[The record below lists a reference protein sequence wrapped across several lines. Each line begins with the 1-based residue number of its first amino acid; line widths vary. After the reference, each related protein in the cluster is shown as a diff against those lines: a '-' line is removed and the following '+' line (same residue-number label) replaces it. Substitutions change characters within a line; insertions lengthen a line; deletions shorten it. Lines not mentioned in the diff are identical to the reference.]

1 MTILL
6 PSHTAIDL
14 TPGFQLGHYTLLER
28 IGRGGQAMI
37 WSAWDHDRGRV
48 AAMRLI
54 PSSPGFQESPDYHA
68 FEREAHL
75 IASLSHP
82 HILPL
87 YEFGSAAGYHFFVV
101 RYISSGSI
109 ADLLEEGPLAPDTAL
124 QLLAQVV
131 SALEYIHRRG
141 IVHRDLKP
149 GNVLI
154 DARLHAYISDF
165 GLARDLPQV
174 TAVLHTGH
182 GTAPYAPP
190 EQHLR
195 SRITPRSDVYS
206 LGVMIYEMLTG
217 DLPWEGDISLALQQ
231 INAGA
236 LLPDAHIQNPLL
248 PHALSD
254 ALRQLTAANPDDR
267 PASAREAFEMVCAA
281 FGREGDMLLAG
292 VREAPDE
299 VSDAEDAA
307 ELLARYLDRQDP
319 LGPRFFVSLTHFALI
334 NAACSGLTCC
344 GQPLDA
350 RGRAFMLR
358 GALLHDYEFDTWW
371 GRLAGD
377 QETRGA
383 VASLILTLEDDIS
396 VDRVLAVLASTRPGE
411 RVVLGPRALA
421 ELVQLAA
428 RARTSR
434 QRADALAALECTIPD
449 AQQWQPEGIGRGSDL
464 LLAEMALSEQPEG
477 QRAAR
482 LIGRLRSETALA
494 HLLEQGAEDG
504 RFWPALV
511 AILKTAGNLP
521 PSIPRGLR
529 LRASARRLQQSL
541 IQEGTARLW
550 AQALI
555 GLAAGLLVALLMLGG
570 VFRPLD
576 LRLKDALFTSYPVS
590 DIITIVAIDDASLD
604 QFGRWED
611 WPRALHA
618 RLIEQL
624 DAAGARVIAFDVVF
638 ASTREDDADLAAAMR
653 EARNVILPLV
663 GQGDALLDTPGR
675 ARYLAGIWPQ
685 AGLAGA
691 GAALGHANVLHD
703 PDGVIRRLPAL
714 IEVEGKRYLSLPLAA
729 IDLYVTGAAGAPE
742 AAAGGALRVGGR
754 QVPVSPFSEMT
765 INYAGGPSSLDHQT
779 FHIISY
785 ADVLAGDFD
794 RSLIEGK
801 IVLVGVMAT
810 AEPDSYLT
818 PVSRAGRPMFGVEI
832 LANALE
838 TVWARRFIQL
848 PPAWAEVT
856 GLLALG
862 LIAGLLLRGR
872 PWVGLLLVAAAL
884 IAYFLL
890 AMLLFEVGVLISLLY
905 PYLVITLALIVVTSF
920 RYWLEVRD
928 RRRILRLFEARV
940 APQVAQAAL
949 DAVRRGEINLGGQVH
964 EVTVAFADMRNL
976 ARFSET
982 HTPEEVMQVASTFLR
997 MVAGVIL
1004 EHEGT
1009 LAHHEGDRTMA
1020 IFNAPVPQPD
1030 HALRAARM
1038 ALATRARVEDY
1049 LATLPPDHPFH
1060 EIGFGYGIYT
1070 GRAIVGYTASTQRR
1084 EYTALGDTI
1093 SIAARLTDMARPGQ
1107 ILMGAATYERI
1118 ARSVVAAALPTIA
1131 LRGRVAPIEVYELV
1145 EVIDD
1150 RPPPEPQG
1158 PDTRKLVI
1166 QG

>member
-1 MTILL
+1 MTT
-6 PSHTAIDL
+6 PPPHTIIDL

-48 AAMRLI
+48 VAMRLI
-54 PSSPGFQESPDYHA
+54 PSTPGFEESPDYRA

-75 IASLSHP
+75 IASLAHP

-109 ADLLEEGPLAPDTAL
+109 ADLLEEGPMAPDTAL
-124 QLLAQVV
+124 HLLAQVV

-149 GNVLI
+149 GNILI

-195 SRITPRSDVYS
+195 TRITPRSDVYS

-217 DLPWEGDISLALQQ
+217 ELPWEGDISLALQQ
-231 INAGA
+231 INAGV
-236 LLPDAHIQNPLL
+236 LLPEVHYQNPLL
-248 PHALSD
+248 PPALTD
-254 ALRQLTAANPDDR
+254 VLRQLTAASPDDR
-267 PASAREAFEMVCAA
+267 PASAQEAFEMVCAA
-281 FGREGDMLLAG
+281 FGRRAGALLAG
-292 VREAPDE
+292 VKEAPDE
-299 VSDAEDAA
+299 VSSAEDAA
-307 ELLARYLDRQDP
+307 ALLAHYLERIDP
-319 LGPRFFVSLTHFALI
+319 LGPRFFITLTHFALI

-358 GALLHDYEFDTWW
+358 GALLHNYEFDTWW
-371 GRLAGD
+371 GRLAD
-377 QETRGA
+377 DPETRGA
-383 VASLILTLEDDIS
+383 VASLILIGGEDLD
-396 VDRVLAVLASTRPGE
+396 VDRVLAALASDLPDQ
-411 RVVLGPRALA
+411 RVVLEPRALA

-428 RARTSR
+428 HARTSR
-434 QRADALAALECTIPD
+434 QRADALAALERTIPD
-449 AQQWQPEGIGRGSDL
+449 AQQWRPEGIGRSSDL

-482 LIGRLRSETALA
+482 LIGRLRSEAALA
-494 HLLEQGAEDG
+494 YLLERGAAGG
-504 RFWPALV
+504 RYWPALV
-511 AILKTAGNLP
+511 TILKTVGSLP

-529 LRASARRLQQSL
+529 LRASARRLRHDLS
-541 IQEGTARLW
+541 QEGAARLGV
-550 AQALI
+550 QALI
-555 GLAAGLLVALLMLGG
+555 GLAAGLLITLLMLGG

-576 LRLKDALFTSYPVS
+576 LRLRDALFTSSPVS
-590 DIITIVAIDDASLD
+590 GIVTIVAIDDASLE

-618 RLIEQL
+618 RLIERL
-624 DAAGARVIAFDVVF
+624 HAAGARVIAFDVVF
-638 ASTREDDADLAAAMR
+638 ASAREDDADLAAAMR
-653 EARNVILPLV
+653 EAGNVVLPLV

-675 ARYLAGIWPQ
+675 ARYLAGVWPQ

-714 IEVEGKRYLSLPLAA
+714 IEVDGTQYLSLPLAA
-729 IDLYVTGAAGAPE
+729 INLYVTGAAETPAGADGQP
-742 AAAGGALRVGGR
+742 LRVGGR
-754 QVPVSPFSEMT
+754 QVPVGPFAELT
-765 INYAGGPSSLDHQT
+765 INYAGGPSSPDQQT
-779 FHIISY
+779 FPLISY
-785 ADVLAGDFD
+785 ADVLAGQFD
-794 RSLIEGK
+794 RRLVEGK
-801 IVLVGVMAT
+801 IVLVGVMAA

-838 TVWARRFIQL
+838 TVWARRFIQ
-848 PPAWAEVT
+848 PPPIWVEAL

-862 LIAGLLLRGR
+862 LITGLLLRGR
-872 PWVGLLLVAAAL
+872 PWLGLAAAAAL
-884 IAYFLL
+884 LTLYFLI
-890 AMLLFEVGVLISLLY
+890 AALLFEAGVQVSLLY
-905 PYLVITLALIVVTSF
+905 PYLVITLTLIVVTSF
-920 RYWLEVRD
+920 RYWFEIRD

-964 EVTVAFADMRNL
+964 EVTVAFADLHSL
-976 ARFSET
+976 ARFGET
-982 HTPEEVMQVASTFLR
+982 HTPEEVMQAANTFLGL
-997 MVAGVIL
+997 VADVIL
-1004 EHEGT
+1004 DFEGT
-1009 LAHHEGDRTMA
+1009 LAHYEGNRAMA

-1030 HALRAARM
+1030 HPLRAARM
-1038 ALATRARVEDY
+1038 ALAARARVEAY
-1049 LATLPPDHPFH
+1049 LAALPPDHPFR
-1060 EIGFGYGIYT
+1060 EIDFSYGIYT
-1070 GRAIVGYTASTQRR
+1070 GRAIVGHAGSAQRH

-1093 SIAARLTDMARPGQ
+1093 NVAARLTDMARPGQ
-1107 ILMGAATYERI
+1107 ILMGAATYERV

-1131 LRGRVAPIEVYELV
+1131 LRGRVAPIEVFELV
-1145 EVIDD
+1145 EVIDEQA
-1150 RPPPEPQG
+1150 PPGVGG